1 MVNNIVRSFKFA
13 NNNNDLVVVTKDCK
27 IRFYCLMKYEG
38 LFLREIASCHR
49 GAIRS
54 LDVTTNSAY
63 LLSAG

>member
-1 MVNNIVRSFKFA
+1 M
-13 NNNNDLVVVTKDCK
+13 VVTKDCK